1 MACLVPFRC
10 CHSQS
15 EALSLPSL
23 INPPPPPSGLSFF
36 TFPDLLWGGG
46 TEGKRGPWEG
56 EAGRRDS
63 WARNVTPGVGPRVG
77 PWRSYPEPA
86 LQSAEI
92 CIHLHTFAHAY
103 FPWCRPSS
111 HTLLYARPV
120 QPLPRQAEPLAES
133 LGATPLQLSPGLG
146 PDSVVQTALSLP
158 PLTKRLSG
166 NLAPCR
172 TTPPSLQLR
181 GDNYCSLPSLPLLS
195 QVTPQYFQSEK
206 KIRVTPLSYRRWE
219 GRPSF

>member
-1 MACLVPFRC
+1 MSHL
-10 CHSQS
+10 
-15 EALSLPSL
+15 
-23 INPPPPPSGLSFF
+23 G
-36 TFPDLLWGGG
+36 WGPGWGRGG
-46 TEGKRGPWEG
+46 PTQ
-56 EAGRRDS
+56 
-63 WARNVTPGVGPRVG
+63 
-77 PWRSYPEPA
+77 PA

-92 CIHLHTFAHAY
+92 CVHLHTFAHAY
-103 FPWCRPSS
+103 FPWCQPSS
-111 HTLLYARPV
+111 HALLYARPA
-120 QPLPRQAEPLAES
+120 QPLPRQAEPLAGS

-146 PDSVVQTALSLP
+146 PDSVVQTALSLS

-172 TTPPSLQLR
+172 TTGPPSLQLR